1 MDFDRKF
8 GVGSLPLAQYK
19 LSKGQVLSRAELGQI
34 LRTNPGEP
42 LPLDVAEH
50 MADWFDGKVKER
62 RGRKPAGVA
71 DELRILWALSR
82 RNRYLTWLQAR
93 HRRCGLTDHETIEWW
108 RGPPHERASRM
119 AVRRLRLNMTWQH
132 LQNLAA
138 RRR

>member
-1 MDFDRKF
+1 MDFYRKF
-8 GVGSLPLAQYK
+8 GMGSLSLAQYK
-19 LSKGQVLSRAELGQI
+19 LSKGQVLSRAELAAI

-42 LPLDVAEH
+42 LPRAIAEH

>member
-1 MDFDRKF
+1 MDFYRKF
-8 GVGSLPLAQYK
+8 GMGSLSLAQYK
-19 LSKGQVLSRAELGQI
+19 LSKGQVLSRAELAAI

-42 LPLDVAEH
+42 LPPAIAEH
-50 MADWFDGKVKER
+50 MAEWLEGKVKEQ

-71 DELRILWALSR
+71 DELRILWALSLR
-82 RNRYLTWLQAR
+82 DRYLKWLQAR